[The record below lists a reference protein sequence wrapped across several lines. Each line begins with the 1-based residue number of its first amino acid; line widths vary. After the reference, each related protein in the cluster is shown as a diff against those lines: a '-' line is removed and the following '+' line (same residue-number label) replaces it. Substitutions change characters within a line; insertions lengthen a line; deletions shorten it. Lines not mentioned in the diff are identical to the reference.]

1 MRKATRLR
9 FDGWIAGAGTASGTR
24 MVLGHWERSPFGAF
38 SDVMV
43 EHGDG
48 TRLLL
53 APTEQTADFISSTYA
68 FDGVHIHPVAV
79 AQAVTHWSVTAGP
92 LVWHFTTGARGALG
106 QLLRSVPAT
115 AATHPLW
122 IRCADLPARL
132 LGLRTHGS
140 VQAGRRQFY
149 GARDLLPVTESEARW
164 QGADLG
170 RIAAVEPPV
179 RFGSA
184 SVPRRPA
191 LVRVS
196 TTVELAGRR
205 RRTAGATPCGDGR

>member
-1 MRKATRLR
+1 M
-9 FDGWIAGAGTASGTR
+9 
-24 MVLGHWERSPFGAF
+24 
-38 SDVMV
+38 
-43 EHGDG
+43 
-48 TRLLL
+48 
-53 APTEQTADFISSTYA
+53 
-68 FDGVHIHPVAV
+68 
-79 AQAVTHWSVTAGP
+79 
-92 LVWHFTTGARGALG
+92 
-106 QLLRSVPAT
+106 PAT
-115 AATHPLW
+115 AATHPLR
-122 IRCADLPARL
+122 IRCVGLPARL

-149 GARDLLPVTESEARW
+149 GARDLLPVTEGEARW

-196 TTVELAGRR
+196 TTVEPAGRR
-205 RRTAGATPCGDGR
+205 RRTAGATPCGVGR